1 MENLYEELLLLKVN
15 YGIEITILLLLI
27 IFIILIILCL
37 TVMKKMKDK

>member
-1 MENLYEELLLLKVN
+1 MENLYKELLLLKVN